1 MAHLSNHVNYF
12 EKMLQKSSKEK
23 AGTISRRKK
32 YIFRINFF
40 YLTATIIM
48 TSGRMAYKT
57 YFENIITKTK
67 IFFFRFTMSQNVL
80 LHHKQTIEPTG

>member
-1 MAHLSNHVNYF
+1 
-12 EKMLQKSSKEK
+12 
-23 AGTISRRKK
+23 
-32 YIFRINFF
+32 
-40 YLTATIIM
+40 M

-80 LHHKQTIEPTG
+80 LHHKQTIEPTGW